1 MSTYELSQLRALL
14 SLQQLDSLIQERQAA
29 LDTANSGS
37 ELEPVRARLVTAE
50 EAHEALAQRTQ
61 VVRRDLRYQEQEVE
75 KIRHEASTQ
84 ERKLY
89 GGAVRNPKEAAQMEQ
104 HIASLRRRSAEGEDR
119 AVSLLLEL
127 DGLEAELAEAAAA
140 VQAAQAALDE
150 AQARLAR
157 RLDEL
162 DVQLPSLRQQRET
175 AAVGLP
181 AALLRQYETTCT
193 RRGGIGVAA
202 VVEGKCAVC
211 RMAVPFMTL
220 REIRQGELKTCDSC
234 ARIVVEAGGSA

>member
-14 SLQQLDSLIQERQAA
+14 SLQQLDSMIQERQTA
-29 LDTANSGS
+29 LDTATSGS
-37 ELEPVRARLVTAE
+37 ELEPLRATLVTVE
-50 EAHEALAQRTQ
+50 EAHEALANRTQ
-61 VVRRDLRYQEQEVE
+61 GVRRDLRYQEQEVE
-75 KIRHEASTQ
+75 KIRAEASAQ

-104 HIASLRRRSAEGEDR
+104 HIASLRRRSADGEDR

-127 DGLEAELAEAAAA
+127 DSLEAELAETAAA

-150 AQARLAR
+150 AQSRLAS
-157 RLDEL
+157 RLTQLNAE
-162 DVQLPSLRQQRET
+162 LPSLHQQRET
-175 AAVGLP
+175 AAAGLP
-181 AALLRQYETTCT
+181 AALLRQYQTTCT

-202 VVEGKCAVC
+202 VVDGKCVVC

-220 REIRQGELKTCDSC
+220 REIRQGQLKTCDSC